1 MKEHAM
7 TTNNIEQAEYPRLLL
22 TVQQTAARL
31 RIGPTP
37 SNDLIATGDRLLA
50 RDHGGRHD

>member
-1 MKEHAM
+1 M
-7 TTNNIEQAEYPRLLL
+7 TTNNIEQAESPRLLL

-37 SNDLIATGDRLLA
+37 SNDLIATRDRLLA